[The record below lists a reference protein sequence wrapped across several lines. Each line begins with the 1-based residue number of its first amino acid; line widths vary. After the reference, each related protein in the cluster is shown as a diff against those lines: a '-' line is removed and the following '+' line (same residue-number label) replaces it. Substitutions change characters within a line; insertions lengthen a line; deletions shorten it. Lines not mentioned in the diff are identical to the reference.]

1 MDMFPWDLRSGAD
14 MDVKASIRMEGRTRI
29 ASACQHYNRNKK
41 YIAGI
46 SVSENIRKTN
56 IRNTSHSDG
65 FSKLFPARM
74 TGGKFRFSL
83 YSLKILKVETSIQ
96 SQKYCMCQVFTK
108 ASVS

>member
-74 TGGKFRFSL
+74 TGGKFRFSIFPEN
-83 YSLKILKVETSIQ
+83 SQSRNIDPITKVLH
-96 SQKYCMCQVFTK
+96 
-108 ASVS
+108 VSSFHES